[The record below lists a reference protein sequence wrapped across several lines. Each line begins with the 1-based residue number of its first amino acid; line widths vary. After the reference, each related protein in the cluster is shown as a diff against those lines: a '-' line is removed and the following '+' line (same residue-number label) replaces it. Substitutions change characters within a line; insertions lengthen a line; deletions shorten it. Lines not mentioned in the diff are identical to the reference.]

1 MGIEPTHKGF
11 ADLSLTTW
19 VPRLDTSNLP
29 RSDKEIQRLRP
40 MRLLEAVATIESCRL
55 FASTLSES
63 NPVGSLK
70 RGRGAGGRSRDYRA
84 RAYSYSWS

>member
-1 MGIEPTHKGF
+1 
-11 ADLSLTTW
+11 
-19 VPRLDTSNLP
+19 
-29 RSDKEIQRLRP
+29 

-63 NPVGSLK
+63 NTVGSLK

-84 RAYSYSWS
+84 RAYS